1 MLKSSNHVQNIKM
14 SRLDYTTHSYG
25 QHSQNSEKNVSLIK
39 ARIIDLGTIMWV
51 ANVLEIVL
59 PYLTI
64 KILLLVKS
72 NVVKQIQL
80 NNIIK
85 GIVTQKWTC

>member
-25 QHSQNSEKNVSLIK
+25 QHSQKQWKKDLLIK

-51 ANVLEIVL
+51 ANVLEIIL

-64 KILLLVKS
+64 KMTFAGVI
-72 NVVKQIQL
+72 
-80 NNIIK
+80 
-85 GIVTQKWTC
+85 